1 MDFILSRRSIRKYT
15 AAPVEEEKISSL
27 LRAAMSAPSAHN
39 QQPWVFVI
47 IDDREVLDRI
57 PEFHPY
63 SSMLLHAPIAI
74 LVCADTS
81 NLSSP
86 EFWPQDC
93 SAATENILLAA
104 NSCGLGSVWLGV
116 YPREELMSGLS
127 RLLQLPENI
136 QPFSLVS
143 LGYPATEKVASK
155 RFDPARIHRNHW

>member
-1 MDFILSRRSIRKYT
+1 MNFILSRRSIRKYT
-15 AAPVEEEKISSL
+15 TAPVEEEKVVSL

-47 IDDREVLDRI
+47 IDDREVLGRI
-57 PEFHPY
+57 PDFHPY

-116 YPREELMSGLS
+116 YPKEELMKGLS
-127 RLLQLPENI
+127 RLLELPENI
-136 QPFSLVS
+136 QPFALVS
-143 LGYPATEKVASK
+143 LGYPAMEKLPSK